1 MRIRHRKGDVITNL
15 GVVSGIALEGTY
27 KADIRCVFDISD
39 FDLCICIILN
49 KNRIQYF
56 CNRCRNDRFCYI
68 GIPSPAYS
76 AEDTIGYLRELAYQA
91 KDYILSDIP
100 LQQTSLMV

>member
-1 MRIRHRKGDVITNL
+1 MIEELREKYYFGKNTPL
-15 GVVSGIALEGTY
+15 
-27 KADIRCVFDISD
+27 
-39 FDLCICIILN
+39 ICDEYGSYT
-49 KNRIQYF
+49 K
-56 CNRCRNDRFCYI
+56 
-68 GIPSPAYS
+68 PAYS

>member
-1 MRIRHRKGDVITNL
+1 MKSITSVKTRLSSVMNT
-15 GVVSGIALEGTY
+15 A
-27 KADIRCVFDISD
+27 A
-39 FDLCICIILN
+39 
-49 KNRIQYF
+49 
-56 CNRCRNDRFCYI
+56 
-68 GIPSPAYS
+68 IPSPAYS